1 MKDLPGLHGGRSV
14 GPSMQLGISG
24 EILETILEPRGTTRV
39 VPAGP
44 LLAVLMSLQQGRVG
58 VRSTVTFRYVG
69 YFAGF
74 CSLSGL
80 FLRHFQRPNTA
91 SPAAAAGSRRLGGMP
106 LRCANASVARAMS
119 GPNWAA
125 LPIS

>member
-1 MKDLPGLHGGRSV
+1 
-14 GPSMQLGISG
+14 
-24 EILETILEPRGTTRV
+24 
-39 VPAGP
+39 
-44 LLAVLMSLQQGRVG
+44 MSLQQGRVG

-91 SPAAAAGSRRLGGMP
+91 SPAAAAGSRPARRDAASM
-106 LRCANASVARAMS
+106 RNASVARDERPELS
-119 GPNWAA
+119 GIADFLMA
-125 LPIS
+125 LEPLA